1 MKLIILITIVLATSA
16 LTAVVEGKKTKWHQ
30 LNISYNFKQYQQE
43 FNKVYE
49 SETEKIF
56 RKHIFQQR
64 LKIIIAHNDDSSQTY
79 KRGVNHFTDHTPEEL
94 KQSRGLH
101 KGLLYQGHQERRKLQ
116 SMKVINSTNSL
127 PESIDWRTKN
137 VLTPIKNQGECGS
150 CWTFASTETLESHTA
165 IKTGI
170 LQELSEQFI
179 LGKYI
184 C

>member
-1 MKLIILITIVLATSA
+1 MFIQTLFYSS
-16 LTAVVEGKKTKWHQ
+16 LTLFIMSVSCHNVTDIHWTLFQSFVDKHQ
-30 LNISYNFKQYQQE
+30 KRYETFQE
-43 FNKVYE
+43 FKERFDIFVDNLQFINNENSNNNKYTLGVTKFADLSHYE
-49 SETEKIF
+49 FSQYLGSFKGFGTGCNSFKS
-56 RKHIFQQR
+56 
-64 LKIIIAHNDDSSQTY
+64 LGDSVND
-79 KRGVNHFTDHTPEEL
+79 
-94 KQSRGLH
+94 
-101 KGLLYQGHQERRKLQ
+101 
-116 SMKVINSTNSL
+116 
-127 PESIDWRTKN
+127 IDWRTKN